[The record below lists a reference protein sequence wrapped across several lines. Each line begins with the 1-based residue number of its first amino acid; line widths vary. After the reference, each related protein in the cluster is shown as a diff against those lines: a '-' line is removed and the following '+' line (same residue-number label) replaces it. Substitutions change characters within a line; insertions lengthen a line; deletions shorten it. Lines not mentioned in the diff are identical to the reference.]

1 MTTPTTAALHEE
13 HTCRD
18 CGAVITLPY
27 ARPPKHIGW
36 AVPDPAQLDV
46 ERLARALQRVID
58 NGDALALFRE
68 DAAAITAEYTRES
81 EDIRAGAALASALM
95 AANYGGD
102 SGEDVDRLV
111 VELLARGYRLARLLP
126 PPAEPTLDV
135 ERLDIRWLLDNS
147 APMHYVGCG
156 IGPCVC
162 GVEAKYD
169 AIIDRQAAREYAKEP
184 QP

>member
-1 MTTPTTAALHEE
+1 MTTPPRTPTTAALHEE

-36 AVPDPAQLDV
+36 AVPDPA
-46 ERLARALQRVID
+46 
-58 NGDALALFRE
+58 
-68 DAAAITAEYTRES
+68 
-81 EDIRAGAALASALM
+81 
-95 AANYGGD
+95 
-102 SGEDVDRLV
+102 
-111 VELLARGYRLARLLP
+111 P
-126 PPAEPTLDV
+126 LDV

-169 AIIDRQAAREYAKEP
+169 AIIDRQAAREYAARDEP
-184 QP
+184 TP